1 MSQVELLQQ
10 LRQTDDPTAARDL
23 ALELLRVSHRREMV
37 DAALHTLQDAA
48 LTDDARPVLRA
59 AALYYFEHD
68 DRDNGA
74 LIREKLLR
82 LLATLEHPEDADLF
96 LRGVT
101 TYEVEPMMG
110 EVTQNLRAIS
120 LVGLALSDPDL
131 AQIHATRL
139 LSEIESTSQFSGEP
153 AVTAINLL
161 AQQRQTLPIYQFLL
175 LGGIDA
181 LEAGQYEVVGKAL
194 ESLGSRFPVDLYQ
207 QLTDLF
213 LPRDRAVVSM
223 GIITHIVENQVSTLY
238 PLLDTILTST
248 RHDELH
254 NYGVVMMAAS
264 RVTALEQQLFRLARL
279 STQQRLPNFIAA
291 LELVPGDEKDELL
304 ADLRRRLS

>member
-1 MSQVELLQQ
+1 
-10 LRQTDDPTAARDL
+10 
-23 ALELLRVSHRREMV
+23 
-37 DAALHTLQDAA
+37 
-48 LTDDARPVLRA
+48 
-59 AALYYFEHD
+59 
-68 DRDNGA
+68 
-74 LIREKLLR
+74 
-82 LLATLEHPEDADLF
+82 
-96 LRGVT
+96 
-101 TYEVEPMMG
+101 MG